1 MARYTG
7 PKHKACRRAQ
17 TPLCQTKKC
26 PVDKRPYPPGQHGR
40 GRVRETDYLI
50 QLREKQKLR
59 YMYGVLERQFRN
71 YYERAARQKGI
82 TGDNLLRILESRLDN
97 VVYRSGLASTRA
109 QARQLVNHGHF
120 TVNGK
125 KVDIPSYQVRAGDV
139 VTVKDKSRDL
149 IVIQHSVDTID
160 ATPPEWLTVN
170 NADRTVTVIDLPN
183 RAQIDTPIQEQLIVE
198 LYSK

>member
-1 MARYTG
+1 MARYLG
-7 PKHKACRRAQ
+7 PTHKPCRRAG

-26 PVDKRPYPPGQHGR
+26 PVDQRPYPPGEHGR

-59 YMYGVLERQFRN
+59 YMYGVLERQFRR
-71 YYERAARQKGI
+71 YYQEAARQKGI
-82 TGDNLLRILESRLDN
+82 TGDNLLTLLESRLDN
-97 VVYRSGLASTRA
+97 VVYRAGLAATRA

-120 TVNGK
+120 QVNGK
-125 KVDIPSYQVRAGDV
+125 KVDIPSYQVRGGDV
-139 VTVKDKSRDL
+139 VTVKERSKDL
-149 IVIQHSVDTID
+149 VIIQHAVDTLD
-160 ATPPEWLTVN
+160 SGAPEWMTV
-170 NADRTVTVIDLPN
+170 AKDSRTISIIDRPN